1 MSLNKSET
9 AHRTAG
15 LVYCLWMLGVLFGVT
30 AVIGVIINH
39 TKLKSVKGTHAHS
52 HFIWQIT
59 SFWLVF
65 AGVVACLVFWPGEM
79 AQMIAVG
86 CVFIWL
92 FSGLIGS
99 WQLARSRQLNSFGR
113 KNRPV
118 RRPHHVEDD
127 EIYDDTHNDNAEQP
141 Q

>member
-15 LVYCLWMLGVLFGVT
+15 LVYCLWMLGVLFGIT

-39 TKLKSVKGTHAHS
+39 TKLASVRGTHAHS
-52 HFIWQIT
+52 HFIWQII

-65 AGVVACLVFWPGEM
+65 AGVVACVLLWPGAM
-79 AQMIAVG
+79 AQMIAMG
-86 CVFIWL
+86 CVFVWL

-118 RRPHHVEDD
+118 RRPHHM
-127 EIYDDTHNDNAEQP
+127 HNDVYNDNQNENADQA

>member
-1 MSLNKSET
+1 LSLNKSET

-59 SFWLVF
+59 SFWLV
-65 AGVVACLVFWPGEM
+65 
-79 AQMIAVG
+79 
-86 CVFIWL
+86 
-92 FSGLIGS
+92 LIGS